1 MQIPQIY
8 IMVEN
13 AFATWGKLFPVVLF
27 YARNSFG
34 YISFSKIGI
43 LHEWLLYNF
52 SKHFVIYDTLDFIE
66 NIAIVV
72 QKIIY

>member
-13 AFATWGKLFPVVLF
+13 AFATYGKLFPVVLF

-43 LHEWLLYNF
+43 LHKWLLYNF
-52 SKHFVIYDTLDFIE
+52 SKHFTLDFIE
-66 NIAIVV
+66 NIAIIV

>member
-13 AFATWGKLFPVVLF
+13 AFATCGKLFPVVLF

-34 YISFSKIGI
+34 YISLSKIGI
-43 LHEWLLYNF
+43 FHEWLLYKF
-52 SKHFVIYDTLDFIE
+52 SKHFVITLDFIE
-66 NIAIVV
+66 NIAIIV

>member
-13 AFATWGKLFPVVLF
+13 AFATCGKLFPVVLF

-43 LHEWLLYNF
+43 LYERLLYNF
-52 SKHFVIYDTLDFIE
+52 SKHFTLDFIE
-66 NIAIVV
+66 NIAIIV

>member
-13 AFATWGKLFPVVLF
+13 AFATCGKLFPVVLF

-43 LHEWLLYNF
+43 LHKWLLYNF
-52 SKHFVIYDTLDFIE
+52 SKHFALDFIE
-66 NIAIVV
+66 NIAIIV